1 MYYISFTWTELFP
14 SRCEFNQAGQETRE
28 EEFSLVT
35 DSIHLLCTAQA
46 TGKRGTG
53 STRS

>member
-1 MYYISFTWTELFP
+1 MYYISVTRIEVFP
-14 SRCEFNQAGQETRE
+14 SGCEFTQAGKETRE
-28 EEFSLVT
+28 EELSLVT